1 MVAHFIILIF
11 TSFMVYTAVPG
22 SGVWTNN
29 SVIKLNN
36 SFQIGIDWLENE
48 NWNSKVQAIQ
58 NQIVK
63 LVTLCLSFTLSQ

>member
-1 MVAHFIILIF
+1 MSDPEKADNPKQKRDLTSYSAQRTFMVTMVAHFIILIF

-36 SFQIGIDWLENE
+36 SFQIGID
-48 NWNSKVQAIQ
+48 
-58 NQIVK
+58 
-63 LVTLCLSFTLSQ
+63 